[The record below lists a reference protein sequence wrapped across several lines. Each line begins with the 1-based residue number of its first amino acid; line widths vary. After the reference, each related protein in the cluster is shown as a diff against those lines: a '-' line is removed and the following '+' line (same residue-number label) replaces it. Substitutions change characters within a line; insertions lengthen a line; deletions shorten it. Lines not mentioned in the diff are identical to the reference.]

1 LVIRAYAQLFDLKR
15 NIGGA
20 RRDRTADLVTASH
33 MLLYTNSITY
43 LIVNREMDEI
53 SL

>member
-33 MLLYTNSITY
+33 
-43 LIVNREMDEI
+43 IVFLSK
-53 SL
+53 SLS